1 MSEKFEEEE
10 DDDDDDDDVEQT
22 TTIIDINQD
31 ESNANKSCFLTL
43 KFSYNQNDEIEID
56 IIDKVKNNK
65 KDNTDIRVSSTRTLK
80 QNKQDPII
88 LREHPPPMPPQ
99 QPNRVISLPGR
110 VLPPPP
116 RQVIIERVPSP
127 PLPPP
132 PRDIII
138 ERWLDYPKQEP
149 NLYRRIIHEQEQ
161 TNAAS
166 TSSVSNRNL
175 IVDWT
180 FDGEEKQGP
189 SPPATHYKINYLGV
203 ETVSPREYLKKYA
216 HDEFLID
223 PSQMSALTNEL
234 NLRVPDGEAL
244 AAESRGT
251 NNG

>member
-1 MSEKFEEEE
+1 MSETIEIE
-10 DDDDDDDDVEQT
+10 DDDDEEQT
-22 TTIIDINQD
+22 TTIIDIGQD
-31 ESNANKSCFLTL
+31 ESTNANKSCFLTL

-56 IIDKVKNNK
+56 IIDKVENK
-65 KDNTDIRVSSTRTLK
+65 KD
-80 QNKQDPII
+80 NKQDPII
-88 LREHPPPMPPQ
+88 LREHPPPMPPR

-116 RQVIIERVPSP
+116 RQVIIERV
-127 PLPPP
+127 PP

-166 TSSVSNRNL
+166 ASSDSNRNL
-175 IVDWT
+175 IIDWT
-180 FDGEEKQGP
+180 FDGVEERE
-189 SPPATHYKINYLGV
+189 SPHPLSSHFKINYLGV
-203 ETVSPREYLKKYA
+203 ETVSPREYLRKYA
-216 HDEFLID
+216 NDEFLID
-223 PSQMSALTNEL
+223 PSQMSALTNEF

-251 NNG
+251 NNGYDNGKNYF